1 MKKIIF
7 IIVILSSLAFNQT
20 GIITSS
26 GFRGYGLWAKINKSF
41 SKEVEATYD
50 FKFEFYSSIGIEVS
64 ASTSR
69 EKSLK
74 PWNSLGAGY
83 HYKVRNLGLQIFYS
97 KNLYDTFNVNQ
108 KENSFDVYSITL
120 YRTSKL
126 NPFFKISK
134 RKGFGED
141 TADIEGNVN
150 NSIDYL
156 SLGGLGR
163 ITRYLTLSGSLKIP
177 LVEAF
182 NISNG
187 TIEASIGFVY

>member
-1 MKKIIF
+1 MLF
-7 IIVILSSLAFNQT
+7 SSSFSQT
-20 GIITSS
+20 GIITTE
-26 GFRGYGLWAKINKSF
+26 GFRGYGLWAKVNRSF
-41 SKEVEATYD
+41 DEEAEPTYD
-50 FKFEFYSSIGIEVS
+50 FKFEFYSSVGIEIS
-64 ASTSR
+64 ASTSK
-69 EKSLK
+69 EKSLD
-74 PWNSLGAGY
+74 PWNSLGFGY
-83 HYKVRNLGLQIFYS
+83 HYKVRNLGLEVFYS
-97 KNLYDTFNVNQ
+97 KNLYDTFDWNQ

-134 RKGFGED
+134 RKGFGEN
-141 TADIEGNVN
+141 AGDIDGNIN

-156 SLGGLGR
+156 TVGGLGR

-187 TIEASIGFVY
+187 IIEASIGFVY

>member
-7 IIVILSSLAFNQT
+7 IITFLSLSFSQT
-20 GIITSS
+20 GIITAD
-26 GFRGYGLWAKINKSF
+26 GFRGYGLWAKVNKSF
-41 SKEVEATYD
+41 SKEIEATYD

-69 EKSLK
+69 EESLE
-74 PWNSLGAGY
+74 PWNSLGFGY
-83 HYKVRNLGLQIFYS
+83 HHKVRNLGLQIFYS
-97 KNLYDTFNVNQ
+97 KNLYDTFNFNQ
-108 KENSFDVYSITL
+108 KENSFDIYSITL

-126 NPFFKISK
+126 NPFFEISK

-141 TADIEGNVN
+141 SADIEGNVN

-156 SLGGLGR
+156 TVGGLGR
-163 ITRYLTLSGSLKIP
+163 ITRFMTLSGSLKIP
-177 LVEAF
+177 LVEVF